1 MGGVL
6 QLAISRW
13 FHSFGR
19 ELEVVVD
26 IHMSS
31 LFQSLENAR
40 RSISEFRVNFL
51 PILPAYFFSPQ
62 ESKHRREL
70 RNMAEQSL
78 PKPREQLFLCFCT
91 PNSSHLLIA
100 PVRALSSSG
109 GLVGLSFRSPPSPSL
124 RPSSLAAPMHSPASS
139 LPASTTVTLPFPP
152 PRIASSPPYS
162 FFKDLTA
169 AIASFPVR
177 LRLGQTSKP
186 HSHSHP
192 SYPTSAPVFWDACV
206 CAPGSSDLASHL
218 RDSSLHRRLVDNF
231 DGIDTFPFR
240 GHVISVRGHHVH
252 PYLIGDSSFP
262 LLPFLLTPFSP
273 TPVVSVISGD
283 SNATAQVMFDS
294 ALAKGRAASGW
305 RLRSR
310 CSKEDGRS
318 CFPDG
323 GCMRDA
329 AQYVSVYQGVRR
341 RRYMWRDS
349 LESPRLASLVDSERS
364 LNYLGESSRE
374 ALAED
379 LYGEACL
386 RSKVNNWQVRKKKK
400 KSL

>member
-1 MGGVL
+1 MGMDL
-6 QLAISRW
+6 DRHEHTTTDDETARAPRHQLGYPNEQTPRDGKETGAA
-13 FHSFGR
+13 
-19 ELEVVVD
+19 EVQD
-26 IHMSS
+26 ETLMG
-31 LFQSLENAR
+31 E
-40 RSISEFRVNFL
+40 
-51 PILPAYFFSPQ
+51 
-62 ESKHRREL
+62 
-70 RNMAEQSL
+70 
-78 PKPREQLFLCFCT
+78 
-91 PNSSHLLIA
+91 
-100 PVRALSSSG
+100 SSSVDDVSSTKKKSMETG
-109 GLVGLSFRSPPSPSL
+109 KLGRTSPS
-124 RPSSLAAPMHSPASS
+124 
-139 LPASTTVTLPFPP
+139 
-152 PRIASSPPYS
+152 
-162 FFKDLTA
+162 K
-169 AIASFPVR
+169 
-177 LRLGQTSKP
+177 
-186 HSHSHP
+186 
-192 SYPTSAPVFWDACV
+192 PVFWDACV

-386 RSKVNNWQVRKKKK
+386 RSKVNNWQPPGTSFVGPIAT
-400 KSL
+400 SCDLIGDPVATHA